1 MLLRVPTPRAARGRR
16 TPYAYLR
23 FLPASHTILR
33 MTAFDSS
40 IFICDGC
47 GQPAS
52 PEHTTRRL
60 QRLEWMTRFRP
71 VHIGT
76 VLLGAASPELDSDF
90 LYSDTA
96 EITGEAAAVLAAA
109 GIFAVGKTKQA
120 VLVEFQRGGFLLG
133 YVAECPLELPSRDGA
148 ARGALLQARL
158 PLFLARLRRSFGP
171 KRVACISGALGPLF
185 ASLTATD
192 LGCVLLSE
200 AGQPF
205 SLDGASP
212 SQASERLHDALFSE
226 KTKA

>member
-1 MLLRVPTPRAARGRR
+1 MAT
-16 TPYAYLR
+16 
-23 FLPASHTILR
+23 SN
-33 MTAFDSS
+33 SS

-133 YVAECPLELPSRDGA
+133 YVAECPLEPPSREGA
-148 ARGALLQARL
+148 TRDDLLRSRMPA
-158 PLFLARLRRSFGP
+158 FLARLRRSFRP
-171 KRVACISGALGPLF
+171 KRIACISGALGPLF
-185 ASLTATD
+185 ASLTETD
-192 LGCVLLSE
+192 LGCALLSDQ
-200 AGQPF
+200 GLPF
-205 SLDGASP
+205 ALNGAVA
-212 SQASERLHDALFSE
+212 SQAVERLRLALTS
-226 KTKA
+226 TPAVVR